1 MTMRFYTLFGF
12 AAALGL
18 VLWTTPGSAHHST
31 NDIYEESETV
41 EITGVVTL
49 WRLVNPHPYLIVEV
63 TGPDGGTEEWD
74 VSFGGSAAAPL
85 ARRGYTPETFKPGEV
100 IVVRGNPAKAEDARG
115 ILVRGGIT
123 REDGTPIP

>member
-1 MTMRFYTLFGF
+1 MRFLTLLATTGLSVGLLT
-12 AAALGL
+12 AA
-18 VLWTTPGSAHHST
+18 GSTHHST
-31 NDIYEESETV
+31 NDIYDEEQTV

-49 WRLVNPHPYLIVEV
+49 WRLVNPHPYLVVEV
-63 TGPDGGTEEWD
+63 TGPDGRTDEWD

-85 ARRGYTPETFKPGEV
+85 ARRGYSTETFKPGDIV
-100 IVVRGNPAKAEDARG
+100 VVRGNPARSQDARG